1 MVECGK
7 SKECWLG
14 ISYNECQDRERKHL
28 ANDFIMLI
36 EKRKVLY
43 NHLDIMIFSRKLHFT
58 FYFYI
63 LKAKLV
69 LKTQYSACWWNI
81 KMNFPGMVGSKQ
93 YPNLNLSS
101 VAYKSEKPTWT
112 EADIDHDRST
122 HRKYVWGQEKK
133 DASEG
138 PPIPTIPG

>member
-1 MVECGK
+1 MEK
-7 SKECWLG
+7 SKECGLG
-14 ISYNECQDRERKHL
+14 IYYNYCRGKERKHL

-36 EKRKVLY
+36 EKKIKVLC
-43 NHLDIMIFSRKLHFT
+43 NHLDILAFSGKLHCT

-69 LKTQYSACWWNI
+69 LKTQYSACWRNI

-101 VAYKSEKPTWT
+101 VAYKSEKPT
-112 EADIDHDRST
+112 
-122 HRKYVWGQEKK
+122 
-133 DASEG
+133 
-138 PPIPTIPG
+138 